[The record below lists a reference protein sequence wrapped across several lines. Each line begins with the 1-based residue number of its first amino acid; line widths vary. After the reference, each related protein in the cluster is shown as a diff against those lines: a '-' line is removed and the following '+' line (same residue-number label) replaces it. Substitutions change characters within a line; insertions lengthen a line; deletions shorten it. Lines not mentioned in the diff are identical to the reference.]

1 MKKQTLLQ
9 TAVAA
14 FMAVFATIMMSSTA
28 MAHPG
33 HNHAANE
40 SMLMHVL
47 FYGSIAIAI
56 AAVVWVAY
64 RQLSK
69 QNSK

>member
-33 HNHAANE
+33 HSHAANE

-47 FYGSIAIAI
+47 FYGSIATAI
-56 AAVVWVAY
+56 AAIVWVAY